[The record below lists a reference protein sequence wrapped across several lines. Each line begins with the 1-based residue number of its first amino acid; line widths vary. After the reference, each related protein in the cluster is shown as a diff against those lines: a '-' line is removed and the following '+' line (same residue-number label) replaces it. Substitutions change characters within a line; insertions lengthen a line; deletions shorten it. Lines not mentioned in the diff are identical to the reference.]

1 MIAFILRRLLYGI
14 LVMIL
19 VVTGIT
25 SIIFL
30 APVDPAQLTFGQ
42 RADTG
47 TIRAKTEELGLDQPL
62 HIQLFRYLSDISP
75 VSVIT
80 ETPENR
86 RKYGYLRLFGTSAES
101 ALVLKRPWLRE
112 SYQTGRPVDELLSDA
127 VPSTAILAGSAMLL
141 AVLMGV
147 VLGILAALYAGT
159 VWDYLISVVS
169 VFGYSVPSYVVAVL
183 LALVFGYYLGEYTGL
198 NIQGSL
204 YVLDDFGEWTLRW
217 GNLVLPA
224 VALGLRPVALIAQLT
239 RSAMLEVLS
248 QDYIRTATAKGL
260 PRSTVVIRHA
270 LRNALNP
277 LISAVSGWFGA
288 LLTGAFFIE
297 SVFNF
302 KGLGDMTVNALL
314 TFDIPVVL
322 GSVLFTSGVFILVN
336 IISDLLYAVADPR
349 IKLTD

>member
-25 SIIFL
+25 SSIFL

-260 PRSTVVIRHA
+260 PRTTVVIRHA

-322 GSVLFTSGVFILVN
+322 GSVLFTSGVFILIN

-349 IKLTD
+349 IELTD